1 MADAARRATRWTSPP
16 DSGKR
21 EGPVRLV
28 RGLLNCCA
36 RVTKPEA
43 TSLRSSLRTRPRRL
57 AEQGGEAGLD
67 GGGGFVG
74 GGGPDFLGGELPP
87 RVTGV
92 ARGPEP
98 AGGGA
103 QTSAAGRHA
112 GPRARRA

>member
-28 RGLLNCCA
+28 RGLLNFCA

-43 TSLRSSLRTRPRRL
+43 SSLRSSLRTRPRRL

-67 GGGGFVG
+67 GGGGFGRGGGSGFVG
-74 GGGPDFLGGELPP
+74 GGLPP
-87 RVTGV
+87 RVG
-92 ARGPEP
+92 RGGRGWGP
-98 AGGGA
+98 AGGV
-103 QTSAAGRHA
+103 GRGGA
-112 GPRARRA
+112 GPRSRVP